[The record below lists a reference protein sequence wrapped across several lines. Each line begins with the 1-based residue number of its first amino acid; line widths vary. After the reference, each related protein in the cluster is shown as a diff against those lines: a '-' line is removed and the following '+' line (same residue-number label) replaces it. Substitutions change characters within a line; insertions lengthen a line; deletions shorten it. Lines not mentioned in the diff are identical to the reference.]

1 MANGYDLLSGKQI
14 GENELTNSYETI
26 LVERRDRVGIV
37 TINRPEKRNAL
48 NIQTRAEGAAILDE
62 LRADDSVR
70 VVVLTGAG
78 DKAFIAG
85 ADIAEFAER
94 TAIQQREVMLDRSLF
109 NAIDGFPKPIIA
121 MVNGYCLGGG
131 CEVAL
136 ACDMRIASDKAS
148 FGQPEINLG
157 IIPGG
162 GGTQRLT
169 RLVGEG
175 KAMEMILSGE
185 IISADIAFAIGLVN
199 HVVPADQ
206 LETKTMEI
214 ANRIAEKSP
223 IALRLAKESV
233 KLASRS
239 NLDEGLRREVD
250 LFALCFSSEDKNE
263 GVKAFLEKRKPEFK
277 GR

>member
-1 MANGYDLLSGKQI
+1 MSQAMPEK
-14 GENELTNSYETI
+14 YET
-26 LVERRDRVGIV
+26 LLFEQRGRVGVI
-37 TINRPEKRNAL
+37 TINRPDKRNAL
-48 NIQTRAEGAAILDE
+48 NIKTREEGAALLDR
-62 LRADDSVR
+62 LRADETVG
-70 VVVLTGAG
+70 VVVITGAG

-85 ADIAEFAER
+85 ADIAEFAGR
-94 TAIQQREVMLDRSLF
+94 TAMMQRDVMTARSLF
-109 NAIDGFPKPIIA
+109 TAIDTFPKPIIA

-131 CEVAL
+131 CELAL
-136 ACDMRIASDKAS
+136 ACDMRIASETAS

-175 KAMEMILSGE
+175 KSMEMILTGE
-185 IISADIAFAIGLVN
+185 IIDAKTAFSIGLVN
-199 HVVPADQ
+199 HVVPAAE
-206 LETKTMEI
+206 LEAKTMEI
-214 ANRIAEKSP
+214 ANRMAEKSP
-223 IALRLAKESV
+223 IALSLAKESV

-250 LFALCFSSEDKNE
+250 LFALCFSTADKDE
-263 GVKAFLEKRKPEFK
+263 GVSAFLEKRKPSFK

>member
-1 MANGYDLLSGKQI
+1 MANRYDLLSGKQI
-14 GENELTNSYETI
+14 GENELTDSYETI

>member
-1 MANGYDLLSGKQI
+1 MS
-14 GENELTNSYETI
+14 NSYQTI
-26 LVERRDRVGIV
+26 LVERRDRVATV

-48 NIQTRAEGAAILDE
+48 NIQTRAEGAATLDE
-62 LRADDSVR
+62 LRVDDSVR

-109 NAIDGFPKPIIA
+109 NAIDSFPKPIIA

-136 ACDMRIASDKAS
+136 ACDLRIASDRAS

-175 KAMEMILSGE
+175 KAMELILSGE
-185 IISADIAFAIGLVN
+185 IINAETALQIGLVN

-206 LETKTMEI
+206 LATRTMEI
-214 ANRIAEKSP
+214 AIRIAEKSP
-223 IALRLAKESV
+223 IALRLAKEAV

-250 LFALCFSSEDKNE
+250 LFALCFSSEDKDE
-263 GVKAFLEKRKPEFK
+263 GVKAFLEKRKAEFK

>member
-1 MANGYDLLSGKQI
+1 
-14 GENELTNSYETI
+14 
-26 LVERRDRVGIV
+26 
-37 TINRPEKRNAL
+37 
-48 NIQTRAEGAAILDE
+48 
-62 LRADDSVR
+62 
-70 VVVLTGAG
+70 
-78 DKAFIAG
+78 
-85 ADIAEFAER
+85 
-94 TAIQQREVMLDRSLF
+94 
-109 NAIDGFPKPIIA
+109 

-136 ACDMRIASDKAS
+136 ACDIRVASETAS

-162 GGTQRLT
+162 GGTQRLP

-175 KAMEMILSGE
+175 KAMEMILTGE
-185 IISADIAFAIGLVN
+185 IIDAQTAFNLGLVN

-206 LETKTMEI
+206 LEIKTMEI

-223 IALRLAKESV
+223 IALRLAKEAI
-233 KLASRS
+233 KLAARS

-250 LFALCFSSEDKNE
+250 LFALCFSSADKDE

-277 GR
+277 GK